1 MRRVGYF
8 CLVSK
13 LLNGLWRLVSHTLL
27 CLPGSTCC
35 LEREPRVCGSRN
47 CSTFSAPDRL
57 RGYPCVAGRWLAVS
71 CRSTLRSVYSPSLHF
86 SALYTG
92 MFEVTP
98 AEHMVVQQK
107 SLQSPEG
114 SVGRKSASS
123 GGRIRTDDLE
133 VMSLASYRAAP
144 PRAIVILL
152 EF

>member
-13 LLNGLWRLVSHTLL
+13 LLNSLWRLVSQTLL
-27 CLPGSTCC
+27 CLPDPTCC
-35 LEREPRVCGSRN
+35 LEREPRVCGSLN
-47 CSTFSAPDRL
+47 CLSSALDGL
-57 RGYPCVAGRWLAVS
+57 RGYPCVAGSVS
-71 CRSTLRSVYSPSLHF
+71 CRSSLRSVYSPSLHF

-114 SVGRKSASS
+114 SVSRKSASS

-144 PRAIVILL
+144 PRAIVILR
-152 EF
+152 ES